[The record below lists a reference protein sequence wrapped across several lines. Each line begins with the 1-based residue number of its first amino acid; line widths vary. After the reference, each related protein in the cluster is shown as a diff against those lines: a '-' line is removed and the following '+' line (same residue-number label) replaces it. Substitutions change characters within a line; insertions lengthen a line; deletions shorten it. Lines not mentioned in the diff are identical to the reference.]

1 MMGKLTKA
9 FAALMAVMLFMT
21 VISRVASS
29 FTVAQ
34 VQVES
39 PKSRAIVHKVIGDGT
54 VTRRS
59 DLPVYAVADILVA
72 KVKVTEGQ
80 EVKKGQTLA
89 VLDADSID
97 EQIQTLS
104 DEIEVLQ
111 LQNDALQSA
120 GAKRDREQDKA
131 LSRAKE
137 DYEDTVQANKDAV
150 SKAKENIKTARKQT
164 KKNEKKTLEDL
175 QKSVEDAKKA
185 YEDAVET
192 QKSQVQQAKR
202 ALEDASKTPAADYSD
217 SITQI
222 EINQKQRKIDS
233 EQRKLDKLA
242 LKKLEDPDTYTSE
255 WQDQYDYVQELKDDL
270 AVAKLQQQAKKNEAA
285 AQDSERKQTLSRA
298 QEDYDETVRKNEKL
312 VREAK
317 NLWQEAEQKLENY
330 QNGED
335 EDSTDES
342 LVEDAKKAL
351 EDAKSQQTQQK
362 KSAKRAIE
370 DAGETDAVD
379 HSVEINNV
387 SIAEKQRALAQL
399 QKAKEQKGK
408 IVAQTNATVSKIL
421 LTAGDRTAETAAFL
435 LADLSEGARFT
446 TQISKEDAK
455 YVVVGDA
462 VTLKVSDKSY
472 EDMTV
477 LSTETNEDSSVRVTV
492 YVPKK
497 TISIGTHASMEIE
510 QSSEKYATTLPLTAI
525 HAEQSKYFVYV
536 LEKEDTVLGEET
548 VARKV
553 NVSIVEKNGEYAALS
568 DGSLSEDD
576 SAIVESDTMLA
587 NGEKVRLKEAG
598 AM

>member
-1 MMGKLTKA
+1 MGKLTKV

-21 VISRVASS
+21 VISRAASS

-54 VTRRS
+54 VTRQS
-59 DLPVYAVADILVA
+59 DLPVYTVADILVA

-89 VLDADSID
+89 VLDTDSID

-111 LQNDALQSA
+111 LQNDALKSA
-120 GAKRDREQDKA
+120 EAKRDREQDKA

-137 DYEDTVQANKDAV
+137 DYEDTVQSNKDAV
-150 SKAKENIKTARKQT
+150 SKAKENIKTAKKQT

-175 QKSVEDAKKA
+175 QNSVEEAKKA

-222 EINQKQRKIDS
+222 GINQKQRKIDS

-270 AVAKLQQQAKKNEAA
+270 AAAKLQQQAKKNEAA
-285 AQDSERKQTLSRA
+285 AQESDRKQTLSRA
-298 QEDYDETVRKNEKL
+298 QEDYDETVSKNEKL

-317 NLWQEAEQKLENY
+317 NLWLEAEQKLENY

-335 EDSTDES
+335 EDSADDS
-342 LVEDAKKAL
+342 LVEDARKTL

-399 QKAKEQKGK
+399 QKTKEQEGK
-408 IVAQTNATVSKIL
+408 IVAQTDATVSKIL
-421 LTAGDRTAETAAFL
+421 LTAGDRTTETAAFL

-477 LSTETNEDSSVRVTV
+477 LSTETNENSSVSVTV

-497 TISIGTHASMEIE
+497 TIPIGTHASMEIE
-510 QSSEKYATTLPLTAI
+510 QTSEKYMTTLPLSAI
-525 HAEQSKYFVYV
+525 HAEQNKYFVYV

-568 DGSLSEDD
+568 DSSLSEDD
-576 SAIVESDTMLA
+576 SVIVESDTMLA

-598 AM
+598 AL

>member
-1 MMGKLTKA
+1 MGKLTKV

-21 VISRVASS
+21 VISRAASS

-54 VTRRS
+54 VTRQS
-59 DLPVYAVADILVA
+59 DLPVYTVADILVA

-89 VLDADSID
+89 VLDTDSID
-97 EQIQTLS
+97 EQIQMLS

-111 LQNDALQSA
+111 LQNDALKSA
-120 GAKRDREQDKA
+120 EAKRDREQDKA

-137 DYEDTVQANKDAV
+137 DYEDTVQSNKDAV
-150 SKAKENIKTARKQT
+150 SKAKENIKTAKKQT

-175 QKSVEDAKKA
+175 QKNVEEAKKA

-222 EINQKQRKIDS
+222 GINQKQRKIDS

-270 AVAKLQQQAKKNEAA
+270 AAAKLQQQAKKNEAA
-285 AQDSERKQTLSRA
+285 AQESDRKQTLSRA
-298 QEDYDETVRKNEKL
+298 QEDYDETVSKNEKL

-317 NLWQEAEQKLENY
+317 NLWLEAEQKLENY

-335 EDSTDES
+335 EDRTDQS

-362 KSAKRAIE
+362 KSTKRAIE
-370 DAGETDAVD
+370 DAGETDAAD

-408 IVAQTNATVSKIL
+408 IVAQTDATVSKIL
-421 LTAGDRTAETAAFL
+421 LTAGDRTTETAAFL

-446 TQISKEDAK
+446 TEISKEDAK
-455 YVVVGDA
+455 YVVVGDT
-462 VTLKVSDKSY
+462 VTLKVNDKSY
-472 EDMTV
+472 KDMTV

-510 QSSEKYATTLPLTAI
+510 QTSEKYATTLPLTAI

-576 SAIVESDTMLA
+576 SVIVESDTMLA

>member
-1 MMGKLTKA
+1 MGKLTKV

-21 VISRVASS
+21 VISRAASS

-39 PKSRAIVHKVIGDGT
+39 PKSRVIVHKVIGDGT
-54 VTRRS
+54 VTRQS
-59 DLPVYAVADILVA
+59 DLPVYTVADILVA

-111 LQNDALQSA
+111 LQNDALMSA

-137 DYEDTVQANKDAV
+137 DYKDTVQANKDAV

-164 KKNEKKTLEDL
+164 KKNEKKILEDL

-255 WQDQYDYVQELKDDL
+255 WQDQYDYVQELKDNL
-270 AVAKLQQQAKKNEAA
+270 AAAKLQQQAKKNEAA
-285 AQDSERKQTLSRA
+285 AQESERKQTLSRA
-298 QEDYDETVRKNEKL
+298 QEDYDETVSKNEKL

-477 LSTETNEDSSVRVTV
+477 LSTETNEDSSVSVTV

-497 TISIGTHASMEIE
+497 TIPIGTHASMEIE
-510 QSSEKYATTLPLTAI
+510 QTSEKYATTLPLSAI
-525 HAEQSKYFVYV
+525 HAEQNKYFVYV

>member
-1 MMGKLTKA
+1 MGKLTKA

-21 VISRVASS
+21 VISRAASS

-54 VTRRS
+54 VTRQS
-59 DLPVYAVADILVA
+59 DLPVYTVADILVA

-89 VLDADSID
+89 VLDTDSID

-111 LQNDALQSA
+111 LQNDALKSA
-120 GAKRDREQDKA
+120 EAKRDREQDKA

-137 DYEDTVQANKDAV
+137 DYEDTVQSNKDAV
-150 SKAKENIKTARKQT
+150 SKAKENIKTAKKQT

-175 QKSVEDAKKA
+175 QNSVEEAKKA

-233 EQRKLDKLA
+233 EQRKLDALA

-270 AVAKLQQQAKKNEAA
+270 AAAKLQQQAKKNEAA
-285 AQDSERKQTLSRA
+285 AQERERKQTLSRA
-298 QEDYDETVRKNEKL
+298 QEDYDETISKNEKL
-312 VREAK
+312 VRKAK
-317 NLWQEAEQKLENY
+317 ELWQEAEQKLENY

-335 EDSTDES
+335 EDSADDS
-342 LVEDAKKAL
+342 LVEDARKTL

-399 QKAKEQKGK
+399 QKTKEQEGK
-408 IVAQTNATVSKIL
+408 IVAQTDATVSKIL
-421 LTAGDRTAETAAFL
+421 LTAGDRTTETAAFL

-446 TQISKEDAK
+446 TEISKEDAK
-455 YVVVGDA
+455 YVVVGDV
-462 VTLKVSDKSY
+462 VTLKVNDKSY

-510 QSSEKYATTLPLTAI
+510 QTSEKYATTLPLTAI

-553 NVSIVEKNGEYAALS
+553 NVSVVEKNGEYAALS

-576 SAIVESDTMLA
+576 SVIVESDTMLA
-587 NGEKVRLKEAG
+587 NGEKVRLREAG

>member
-1 MMGKLTKA
+1 MGKLTKA

-21 VISRVASS
+21 VISRAASS

-39 PKSRAIVHKVIGDGT
+39 PKSRAIVHKVIGDGI
-54 VTRRS
+54 VTRQS
-59 DLPVYAVADILVA
+59 DIPVYTVADILVA

-89 VLDADSID
+89 VLDTDSID
-97 EQIQTLS
+97 EQIRTLS

-111 LQNDALQSA
+111 LQNDALKSA
-120 GAKRDREQDKA
+120 EAKRDREQDKA

-137 DYEDTVQANKDAV
+137 DYEDTVQSNKDAV
-150 SKAKENIKTARKQT
+150 SKAKENIKTAKKQT

-175 QKSVEDAKKA
+175 QNSVEEAKKA

-233 EQRKLDKLA
+233 EQRKLDALA

-270 AVAKLQQQAKKNEAA
+270 AAAKLQQQAKKNEAA
-285 AQDSERKQTLSRA
+285 AQERERKQTLSRA
-298 QEDYDETVRKNEKL
+298 QEDYDETISKNEKL
-312 VREAK
+312 VRKAK
-317 NLWQEAEQKLENY
+317 ELWQEAEQKLENY

-335 EDSTDES
+335 EDSADDS
-342 LVEDAKKAL
+342 LVEDARKTL

-399 QKAKEQKGK
+399 QKTKEQEGK
-408 IVAQTNATVSKIL
+408 IVAQTDATVSKIL
-421 LTAGDRTAETAAFL
+421 LTAGDRTTETAAFL

-446 TQISKEDAK
+446 TEISKEDAK
-455 YVVVGDA
+455 YVVVGDV
-462 VTLKVSDKSY
+462 VTLKVNDKSY

-510 QSSEKYATTLPLTAI
+510 QTSEKYATTLPLTAI

-576 SAIVESDTMLA
+576 SVIVESDTMLA

>member
-1 MMGKLTKA
+1 MGKLTKV

-21 VISRVASS
+21 VVSRAASS

-54 VTRRS
+54 VTRQS
-59 DLPVYAVADILVA
+59 DLPVYTVVDILVA

-89 VLDADSID
+89 VLDTDSID
-97 EQIQTLS
+97 EQIQMLS

-111 LQNDALQSA
+111 LQNDALKSA
-120 GAKRDREQDKA
+120 EAKRDREQDKA

-137 DYEDTVQANKDAV
+137 DYEDTVQSNKDAV
-150 SKAKENIKTARKQT
+150 SKAKENIKTAKKQT

-175 QKSVEDAKKA
+175 QNSVEEAKKA

-233 EQRKLDKLA
+233 EQRKLDALA
-242 LKKLEDPDTYTSE
+242 LKKLEDPDTYMSE

-270 AVAKLQQQAKKNEAA
+270 ASAKLQQQAKKNEAA
-285 AQDSERKQTLSRA
+285 AQESERKQTLSRA
-298 QEDYDETVRKNEKL
+298 QEDYDETISKNEKL
-312 VREAK
+312 VRKAK
-317 NLWQEAEQKLENY
+317 ELWQEAEQKLENY

-335 EDSTDES
+335 EDSADDS
-342 LVEDAKKAL
+342 LVEDARKTL

-399 QKAKEQKGK
+399 QKTKEQEGK
-408 IVAQTNATVSKIL
+408 IVAQTDATVSKIL
-421 LTAGDRTAETAAFL
+421 LTAGDRTTETAAFL

-446 TQISKEDAK
+446 TEISKEDAK

-477 LSTETNEDSSVRVTV
+477 LSTETNEDSSVSVTV

-497 TISIGTHASMEIE
+497 TIPIGTHASMEIE
-510 QSSEKYATTLPLTAI
+510 QTSEKYATTLPLSAI
-525 HAEQSKYFVYV
+525 HAEQNKYFVYV

-598 AM
+598 AL

>member
-1 MMGKLTKA
+1 MGKLTKV

-21 VISRVASS
+21 VISRAASS

-54 VTRRS
+54 VTRQS
-59 DLPVYAVADILVA
+59 DLPVYTVADILVA

-89 VLDADSID
+89 VLDTDSIN

-111 LQNDALQSA
+111 LQNDALKSA
-120 GAKRDREQDKA
+120 EAKRDREQDKA

-137 DYEDTVQANKDAV
+137 DYEDTVQSNKDAI
-150 SKAKENIKTARKQT
+150 SKAKENIKTAKKQT

-175 QKSVEDAKKA
+175 QNSVEEAKKA

-233 EQRKLDKLA
+233 EQRKLDALA

-270 AVAKLQQQAKKNEAA
+270 AAAKLQQQAKKNEAA
-285 AQDSERKQTLSRA
+285 AQERERKQTLSRA
-298 QEDYDETVRKNEKL
+298 QEDYDETISKNEKL
-312 VREAK
+312 VRKAK
-317 NLWQEAEQKLENY
+317 ELWQEAEQKLENY

-335 EDSTDES
+335 EDSADDS
-342 LVEDAKKAL
+342 LVEDARKTL

-399 QKAKEQKGK
+399 QKTKEQEGK
-408 IVAQTNATVSKIL
+408 IVAQTDATVSKIL
-421 LTAGDRTAETAAFL
+421 LTAGDRTTETAAFL

-446 TQISKEDAK
+446 TEISKEDAK
-455 YVVVGDA
+455 YVAVGDV
-462 VTLKVSDKSY
+462 VTLKVNDKSY

-510 QSSEKYATTLPLTAI
+510 QTSEKYATTLPLTAI

-576 SAIVESDTMLA
+576 SVIVESDTMLA

>member
-1 MMGKLTKA
+1 MGKLTKA

-21 VISRVASS
+21 VISRAASS

-54 VTRRS
+54 VTRQS
-59 DLPVYAVADILVA
+59 DLPVYTVADILVA

-89 VLDADSID
+89 VLDTDSID

-111 LQNDALQSA
+111 LQNDALKSA
-120 GAKRDREQDKA
+120 EAKRDREQDKA

-137 DYEDTVQANKDAV
+137 DYEDTVQSNKDAV
-150 SKAKENIKTARKQT
+150 SKAKENIKTAKKQT

-175 QKSVEDAKKA
+175 QNSVEEAKKA

-233 EQRKLDKLA
+233 EQRKLDALA

-270 AVAKLQQQAKKNEAA
+270 AAAKLQQQAKKNEAA
-285 AQDSERKQTLSRA
+285 AQERERKQTLSRA
-298 QEDYDETVRKNEKL
+298 QEDYDETISKNEKL
-312 VREAK
+312 VRKAK
-317 NLWQEAEQKLENY
+317 ELWQEAEQKLENY

-335 EDSTDES
+335 EDSADDS
-342 LVEDAKKAL
+342 LVEDARKTL

-370 DAGETDAVD
+370 DAGETNVVD
-379 HSVEINNV
+379 YSVEINNV

-399 QKAKEQKGK
+399 QKTKEQEGK
-408 IVAQTNATVSKIL
+408 IVAQTDATVSKIL
-421 LTAGDRTAETAAFL
+421 LTAGDRTTETAAFL

-446 TQISKEDAK
+446 TEISKEDAK

-462 VTLKVSDKSY
+462 VTLKVNDKSY

-510 QSSEKYATTLPLTAI
+510 QTSEKYATTLPLTAI

-576 SAIVESDTMLA
+576 SVIVESDTMLA

>member
-1 MMGKLTKA
+1 MGKLTKA

-21 VISRVASS
+21 VVSRAASS

-39 PKSRAIVHKVIGDGT
+39 PKSRAIVHKVIGDGI
-54 VTRRS
+54 VTRQS
-59 DLPVYAVADILVA
+59 DLPVYAAADILVA

-164 KKNEKKTLEDL
+164 KKNEKKTLEDM

-270 AVAKLQQQAKKNEAA
+270 AAAKLQQQAKKNEAA

-298 QEDYDETVRKNEKL
+298 QEDYDETVSKNEKL

-477 LSTETNEDSSVRVTV
+477 LSTETNEDSSVSVTV

-497 TISIGTHASMEIE
+497 TIPIGTHASMEIE
-510 QSSEKYATTLPLTAI
+510 QTSEKYATTLPLSAI
-525 HAEQSKYFVYV
+525 HAEQNKYFVYV
-536 LEKEDTVLGEET
+536 LEKEDTALGEET

-576 SAIVESDTMLA
+576 SAIVESDTMLV

>member
-1 MMGKLTKA
+1 MGKLTKV

-21 VISRVASS
+21 VISRAASS

-54 VTRRS
+54 VTRQS
-59 DLPVYAVADILVA
+59 DLPVYTVADILVA

-89 VLDADSID
+89 VLDTDSID
-97 EQIQTLS
+97 EQIRTLS

-111 LQNDALQSA
+111 LQNDALKSA
-120 GAKRDREQDKA
+120 EAKRDREQDKA

-137 DYEDTVQANKDAV
+137 DYEDTVQSNKDAV
-150 SKAKENIKTARKQT
+150 SKAKENIKTAKKQT
-164 KKNEKKTLEDL
+164 RKKEKKILEDL
-175 QKSVEDAKKA
+175 RNSVEEAKKA

-233 EQRKLDKLA
+233 EQRKLDALA

-270 AVAKLQQQAKKNEAA
+270 AAAKLQQQAKKNEAA
-285 AQDSERKQTLSRA
+285 AQESERKQKLSRA
-298 QEDYDETVRKNEKL
+298 QEDYDETISKNEKL
-312 VREAK
+312 VRKAK
-317 NLWQEAEQKLENY
+317 ELWQEAEQKLENY

-335 EDSTDES
+335 EDSEDDS
-342 LVEDAKKAL
+342 LVEDARKTL

-399 QKAKEQKGK
+399 QKTKEQEGK
-408 IVAQTNATVSKIL
+408 IVAQTDATVSKVL
-421 LTAGDRTAETAAFL
+421 LTAGDRTTETAAFL
-435 LADLSEGARFT
+435 LADLSEGVRFT
-446 TQISKEDAK
+446 TEISKEDAK
-455 YVVVGDA
+455 YVVVGDV
-462 VTLKVSDKSY
+462 VTLKVNDKSY

-477 LSTETNEDSSVRVTV
+477 LSTETNENSSVRVTV

-510 QSSEKYATTLPLTAI
+510 QTSEKYATTLPLTAI

-576 SAIVESDTMLA
+576 SVIVESDTMLA

>member
-1 MMGKLTKA
+1 MGKLTKA

-21 VISRVASS
+21 VVSRAASS

-54 VTRRS
+54 VTRQS
-59 DLPVYAVADILVA
+59 DLPVYTVADILVA

-89 VLDADSID
+89 VLDMDSIE

-111 LQNDALQSA
+111 LQNDALKSA
-120 GAKRDREQDKA
+120 EAKRDREQDKA

-150 SKAKENIKTARKQT
+150 SKAKENIKTAKKQT

-175 QKSVEDAKKA
+175 QNSVEEAKKA

-233 EQRKLDKLA
+233 EQRKLDALV

-270 AVAKLQQQAKKNEAA
+270 AAAKLQQQAKKNEAA
-285 AQDSERKQTLSRA
+285 AQESERKQTLSRA
-298 QEDYDETVRKNEKL
+298 QEDYDETVSKNEKL
-312 VREAK
+312 VRKAK
-317 NLWQEAEQKLENY
+317 ELWQEAEQKLENY

-335 EDSTDES
+335 EDSADDS
-342 LVEDAKKAL
+342 LVEDVRKTL

-370 DAGETDAVD
+370 DAEGADAAD

-387 SIAEKQRALAQL
+387 SIAEKQRTLAQL

-408 IVAQTNATVSKIL
+408 IVAQTDATVSKIL
-421 LTAGDRTAETAAFL
+421 LTAGDRTTETAAFL

-446 TQISKEDAK
+446 TEISKEDAK

-462 VTLKVSDKSY
+462 VTLKVNDKSY

-492 YVPKK
+492 YVPKQ

-510 QSSEKYATTLPLTAI
+510 QTSEKYATTLPLTAI

-536 LEKEDTVLGEET
+536 LRKEDTVLGEET

-576 SAIVESDTMLA
+576 SVIVESDTMLA

>member
-1 MMGKLTKA
+1 MGKLTKV

-21 VISRVASS
+21 VISRAASS

-54 VTRRS
+54 VTRQS
-59 DLPVYAVADILVA
+59 DLPVYTVADILVA

-89 VLDADSID
+89 VLDTDSIN

-111 LQNDALQSA
+111 LQNDALKSA
-120 GAKRDREQDKA
+120 EAKRDREQDKA

-137 DYEDTVQANKDAV
+137 DYEDTVQSNKDAV
-150 SKAKENIKTARKQT
+150 SKAKENIKTAKKQT

-175 QKSVEDAKKA
+175 QKSVEEAKKA

-233 EQRKLDKLA
+233 GQRKLDALT

-270 AVAKLQQQAKKNEAA
+270 AAAKLQQQAKKNEAA
-285 AQDSERKQTLSRA
+285 AQESERKQTLSRA
-298 QEDYDETVRKNEKL
+298 QEDYDETISKNEKL
-312 VREAK
+312 VRKAK
-317 NLWQEAEQKLENY
+317 ELWQEAEQKLENY

-335 EDSTDES
+335 EDRADDS
-342 LVEDAKKAL
+342 LVEEARKML

-399 QKAKEQKGK
+399 QKTKEQEGK
-408 IVAQTNATVSKIL
+408 IVAQTDATVSKIL
-421 LTAGDRTAETAAFL
+421 LTAGDRTTETAAFL

-446 TQISKEDAK
+446 TEISKEDAK

-462 VTLKVSDKSY
+462 VTLKVNDKSY

-576 SAIVESDTMLA
+576 SVIVESDTMLA

>member
-1 MMGKLTKA
+1 MGKLTKA

-21 VISRVASS
+21 VISRAASS

-54 VTRRS
+54 VTRQS
-59 DLPVYAVADILVA
+59 DLPVYTVADILVA

-89 VLDADSID
+89 VLDTDSID

-111 LQNDALQSA
+111 LQNDALKSA
-120 GAKRDREQDKA
+120 EAKRDREQDKA

-137 DYEDTVQANKDAV
+137 DYEDTVQSNKDAV
-150 SKAKENIKTARKQT
+150 SKAKENIKTAKKQT

-175 QKSVEDAKKA
+175 QNSVEEAKKA

-233 EQRKLDKLA
+233 EQRKLDAIA

-270 AVAKLQQQAKKNEAA
+270 AAAKLQQQAKKNEAA
-285 AQDSERKQTLSRA
+285 AQERERKQTLSRA
-298 QEDYDETVRKNEKL
+298 QEDYDETISKNEKL
-312 VREAK
+312 VRKAK
-317 NLWQEAEQKLENY
+317 ELWQEAEQKLENY

-335 EDSTDES
+335 EDSADDS
-342 LVEDAKKAL
+342 LVEDARKTL

-399 QKAKEQKGK
+399 QKAKEQEGK
-408 IVAQTNATVSKIL
+408 IVAQTDATVSKIL
-421 LTAGDRTAETAAFL
+421 LTAGDRTTETAAFL

-446 TQISKEDAK
+446 TEISKEDAK
-455 YVVVGDA
+455 YVVVGDV
-462 VTLKVSDKSY
+462 VTLKVNDKSY

-497 TISIGTHASMEIE
+497 TISIGTHASMEME
-510 QSSEKYATTLPLTAI
+510 QTSEKYATTLPLTAI

-576 SAIVESDTMLA
+576 SVIVESDTMLA

>member
-1 MMGKLTKA
+1 MGKLTKV

-21 VISRVASS
+21 VISRAASS

-54 VTRRS
+54 VTRQS
-59 DLPVYAVADILVA
+59 DLPVYTVADILVA

-89 VLDADSID
+89 VLDTDSIN

-111 LQNDALQSA
+111 LQNDALKSA
-120 GAKRDREQDKA
+120 EAKRDREQDKA

-137 DYEDTVQANKDAV
+137 DYEDTVQSNKDAV
-150 SKAKENIKTARKQT
+150 SKAKENIKTAKKQT

-175 QKSVEDAKKA
+175 QKSVEEAKKA

-222 EINQKQRKIDS
+222 GINQKQRKIDS

-270 AVAKLQQQAKKNEAA
+270 AAAKLQQQAKKNEAA
-285 AQDSERKQTLSRA
+285 AQESERKQTLSRA
-298 QEDYDETVRKNEKL
+298 QEDYDETVSKNEKL

-370 DAGETDAVD
+370 DAGETDAAD

-421 LTAGDRTAETAAFL
+421 LTAGDRTTETAAFL

-446 TQISKEDAK
+446 TEISKEDAK

-462 VTLKVSDKSY
+462 VTLKVNDKSY

-510 QSSEKYATTLPLTAI
+510 QTSEKYATTLPLTAI

-576 SAIVESDTMLA
+576 SVIVESDTMLA

>member
-1 MMGKLTKA
+1 MGKLTKV

-21 VISRVASS
+21 VISRAASS

-54 VTRRS
+54 VTRQS
-59 DLPVYAVADILVA
+59 DLPVYTVADILVA

-89 VLDADSID
+89 VLDTDSID
-97 EQIQTLS
+97 EQIQMLS

-111 LQNDALQSA
+111 LQNDALKSA
-120 GAKRDREQDKA
+120 EAKRDREQDKA

-137 DYEDTVQANKDAV
+137 DYEDTVQSNKDAV
-150 SKAKENIKTARKQT
+150 SKAKENIKTAKKQT

-175 QKSVEDAKKA
+175 QNSVEEAKKA

-233 EQRKLDKLA
+233 EQRKLDALA
-242 LKKLEDPDTYTSE
+242 LKKLEDPDTYMSE

-270 AVAKLQQQAKKNEAA
+270 AAAKLQQQAKKNEAA
-285 AQDSERKQTLSRA
+285 AQESERKQTLSRA
-298 QEDYDETVRKNEKL
+298 QEDYDETISKNEKL
-312 VREAK
+312 VRKAK
-317 NLWQEAEQKLENY
+317 ELWQEAEQKLENY

-335 EDSTDES
+335 EDSADDS
-342 LVEDAKKAL
+342 LVEDARKTL

-370 DAGETDAVD
+370 DAGETNAVD
-379 HSVEINNV
+379 YSVEINNV

-399 QKAKEQKGK
+399 QKTKEQEGK
-408 IVAQTNATVSKIL
+408 IVAQTDATVSKIL
-421 LTAGDRTAETAAFL
+421 LTAGDRTTETAAFL

-446 TQISKEDAK
+446 TEISKEDAK
-455 YVVVGDA
+455 YVVVGDT
-462 VTLKVSDKSY
+462 VTLKVNDKSY
-472 EDMTV
+472 KDMTV

-510 QSSEKYATTLPLTAI
+510 QTSEKYATTLPLTAI

-576 SAIVESDTMLA
+576 SVIVESDTMLA

>member
-1 MMGKLTKA
+1 MGKLTKV

-21 VISRVASS
+21 VISRAASS

-54 VTRRS
+54 VTRQS
-59 DLPVYAVADILVA
+59 DLPVYTVADILVA

-89 VLDADSID
+89 VLDTDSIN

-111 LQNDALQSA
+111 LQNDALKSA
-120 GAKRDREQDKA
+120 EAKRDREQDKA

-137 DYEDTVQANKDAV
+137 DYEDTVQSNKDAV
-150 SKAKENIKTARKQT
+150 SKAKENIKTAKKQT

-175 QKSVEDAKKA
+175 QNSVEEAKKA

-233 EQRKLDKLA
+233 EQRKLDALA

-285 AQDSERKQTLSRA
+285 AQESERKQTLSRA
-298 QEDYDETVRKNEKL
+298 QEDYDETISKNEKL

-335 EDSTDES
+335 EDSADDS
-342 LVEDAKKAL
+342 LVEDARKTL

-399 QKAKEQKGK
+399 QKTKEQEGK
-408 IVAQTNATVSKIL
+408 IVAQTDATVSKIL
-421 LTAGDRTAETAAFL
+421 LTAGDRTTETAAFL

-446 TQISKEDAK
+446 TEISKEDAK

-462 VTLKVSDKSY
+462 VTLKVNDKSY

-576 SAIVESDTMLA
+576 SVIVESDTMLA

>member
-1 MMGKLTKA
+1 MGKLTKV

-21 VISRVASS
+21 VISRAASS

-39 PKSRAIVHKVIGDGT
+39 LKSRAIVHKVIGDGT
-54 VTRRS
+54 VTRQS
-59 DLPVYAVADILVA
+59 DLPVYTVADILVA

-80 EVKKGQTLA
+80 EVKRGQTLA
-89 VLDADSID
+89 VLDTDSID

-111 LQNDALQSA
+111 LQNDALKSA
-120 GAKRDREQDKA
+120 EAKRDREQDKA

-137 DYEDTVQANKDAV
+137 DYEDTVQSNKDAV
-150 SKAKENIKTARKQT
+150 SKAKENIKTAQKQT

-175 QKSVEDAKKA
+175 QNSVEEAKKA

-233 EQRKLDKLA
+233 GQRKLDALA

-270 AVAKLQQQAKKNEAA
+270 AAAKLQQQAKKNEAA
-285 AQDSERKQTLSRA
+285 AQESERKQTLSRA
-298 QEDYDETVRKNEKL
+298 QEDYDETISKNEKL

-370 DAGETDAVD
+370 DAEETDAVD

-399 QKAKEQKGK
+399 QKTKEQEGK
-408 IVAQTNATVSKIL
+408 IVAQTDATVSKIL
-421 LTAGDRTAETAAFL
+421 LTAGDRTTETAAFL

-446 TQISKEDAK
+446 TEISKEDAK

-462 VTLKVSDKSY
+462 VILKVNDKSY

-477 LSTETNEDSSVRVTV
+477 LSTEPNEDSSVRVTV

-510 QSSEKYATTLPLTAI
+510 QTSEKYATTLPLTAI

-576 SAIVESDTMLA
+576 SVIVESDTMLA

>member
-1 MMGKLTKA
+1 MGKLTKA

-21 VISRVASS
+21 VVSRAASS

-39 PKSRAIVHKVIGDGT
+39 PKSRAIVHKVIGDGI
-54 VTRRS
+54 VTRQS
-59 DLPVYAVADILVA
+59 DLPVYAAADILVA

-270 AVAKLQQQAKKNEAA
+270 AAAKLQQQAKKNEAA

-298 QEDYDETVRKNEKL
+298 QEDYDETVSKNEKL

-399 QKAKEQKGK
+399 QKVKEQKGK

-477 LSTETNEDSSVRVTV
+477 LSTETNEDSSVSVTV

-497 TISIGTHASMEIE
+497 TIPIGTHASMEIE
-510 QSSEKYATTLPLTAI
+510 QTSEKYATTLPLSAI
-525 HAEQSKYFVYV
+525 HAEQNKYFVYV

-576 SAIVESDTMLA
+576 SAIVESDTMFA